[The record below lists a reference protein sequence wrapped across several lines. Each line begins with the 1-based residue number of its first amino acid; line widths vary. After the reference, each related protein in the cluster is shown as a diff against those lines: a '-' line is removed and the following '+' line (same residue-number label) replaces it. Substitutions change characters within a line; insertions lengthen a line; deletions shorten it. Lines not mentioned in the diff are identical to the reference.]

1 MTKKELTPIEQKQ
14 IDALGKLWEIFDF
27 NKSEIARACGVEPPV
42 VSNWFK
48 RGRISATA
56 AIKLSRNKLVKGKL
70 TKEEMRPD
78 VEQWFGV

>member
-1 MTKKELTPIEQKQ
+1 MNNLEQKQ
-14 IDALGKLWEIFDF
+14 IDALGKLWEIFNF
-27 NKSEIARACGVEPPV
+27 NKTKIAEACEVNPPT

-56 AIKLSRNKLVKGKL
+56 AIKLERHELVKGKL

-78 VEQWFGV
+78 VEQWYGV